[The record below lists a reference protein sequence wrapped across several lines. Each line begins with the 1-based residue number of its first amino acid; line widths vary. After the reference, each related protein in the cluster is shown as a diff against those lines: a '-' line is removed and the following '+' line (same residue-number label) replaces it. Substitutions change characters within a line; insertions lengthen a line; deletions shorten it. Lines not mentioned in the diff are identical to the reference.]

1 MKHEDLIK
9 KLENLKTPEI
19 ELPGHRQALRVAL
32 LNSGHFKQRS
42 VMDWAKILAPMTAA
56 VALIV
61 VMAFFNVIQPQLQIA
76 RAKEIARNDPH
87 VQALIEEYKLDIAG
101 VKLRDGGVFVLL
113 ALPMA
118 ETYGKS
124 TQEGLRIFRGVLS
137 PSPSEGELFS
147 GYILKVDLLE
157 KRVSEFGEI
166 DEVTALR
173 DINLEDIDFVKLE
186 PAETAAPE
194 EADLG

>member
-19 ELPGHRQALRVAL
+19 ELPGHRQSLRMAL
-32 LNSGHFKQRS
+32 LNSVHFKQRT
-42 VMDWAKILAPMTAA
+42 VGDWAKILAPMTAA
-56 VALIV
+56 VALIA

-76 RAKEIARNDPH
+76 RAKEIAMNDPH

-118 ETYGKS
+118 ETYGQS
-124 TQEGLRIFRGVLS
+124 TQEGLRIFKGVL
-137 PSPSEGELFS
+137 SPSEGELFS

>member
-1 MKHEDLIK
+1 MKQEDLIK

-76 RAKEIARNDPH
+76 RAKEITMNDPY
-87 VQALIEEYKLDIAG
+87 VQALIEEHKLDIAG
-101 VKLRDGGVFVLL
+101 VQLRDGGVFVLL
-113 ALPMA
+113 APPIA
-118 ETYGKS
+118 ETYRQS
-124 TQEGLRIFRGVLS
+124 TPEGCRIFKDLLS
-137 PSPSEGELFS
+137 PSPSEEELFS